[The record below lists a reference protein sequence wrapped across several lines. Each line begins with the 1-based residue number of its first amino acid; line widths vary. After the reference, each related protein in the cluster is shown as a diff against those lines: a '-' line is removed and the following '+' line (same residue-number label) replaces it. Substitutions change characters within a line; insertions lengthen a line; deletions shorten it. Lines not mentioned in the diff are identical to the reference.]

1 MKHEARS
8 SRNLNIKESI
18 IKLIHLIGFLT
29 FSSVFR
35 VRNIPEQLGV
45 DRAQRCPVRRCSQ
58 PAGAPAA
65 AISAIPR
72 DLRIPNILI

>member
-45 DRAQRCPVRRCSQ
+45 DRAQRCSQ

-72 DLRIPNILI
+72 DLHIPNILI